1 MTIHFYEISSTLG
14 LTQENIFKDVR
25 SLFWV
30 DSNFEALENIVFI
43 IMFGNKNNFMIK
55 IYMQS
60 RILKNF
66 RSLR

>member
-60 RILKNF
+60 RILKNL

>member
-14 LTQENIFKDVR
+14 LTQENISKDVR

>member
-55 IYMQS
+55 IYRQS
-60 RILKNF
+60 
-66 RSLR
+66 

>member
-60 RILKNF
+60 KILKKI
-66 RSLR
+66 LEV